1 MEGDSSFMELLV
13 HKQEDLNLDSQSPLK
28 KKKKKKPGLVPYAVL
43 GNQILGLAD
52 RSVRLNK

>member
-28 KKKKKKPGLVPYAVL
+28 KKKKKTRPGTICSP
-43 GNQILGLAD
+43 GKSD
-52 RSVRLNK
+52 PWSC